1 MFNKFFGGF
10 EKKTGVGMN
19 EVLKLA
25 QSVQSAN
32 LKDEKV
38 VRDLIQRIAKVA
50 NRKVTKEKE
59 DQLVKA
65 IMSGNVPKD
74 IGAIQKM
81 MKDKK

>member
-1 MFNKFFGGF
+1 MLNKFFGGF
-10 EKKTGVGMN
+10 EKKTGVGMG

-32 LKDEKV
+32 LKDEQV

-50 NRKVTKEKE
+50 KRDVPKAKE
-59 DQLVKA
+59 DQLVQA

-74 IGAIQKM
+74 LGAIQKM